1 VASRELQVRIVGDP
15 KSLSRALGKS
25 GRDVDKF
32 GSRVKGKGSVALL
45 GLGKGALIA
54 GGVITAVLGVALTK
68 VTQAAMESEKSQA
81 LLNAQLTAL
90 GKNTPEIRS
99 QIDGVVSSLSNLSGF
114 DDEGLQD
121 AFRTL
126 ARNTGDVQGS
136 MKNLAIVTDVARGAN
151 ISLEQAA
158 KLVSKAANGNTGA
171 LARYGIQL
179 EKGATAQEAL
189 AALQSKFGGQAE
201 AYGKTTAGATDR
213 LKVAFE
219 NLQEEV
225 GARVLPLITRLAVF
239 LLDNLPAAI
248 AAMQQAWTQYGQPT
262 FAALKTAFQNAA
274 EFAEEN
280 WPKVK
285 AAAESVMQWYR
296 GTLKPAIDNVVSALT
311 AIWERF
317 GAAITRVATQAFNAA
332 KATITAALKIIQAV
346 VNGVLAAIRG
356 DWDEVWNSL
365 KAIAKAAI
373 DAAVTIIR
381 GQITVVKTIAT
392 TLGEGAVDG
401 FKAGIKLLKD
411 KAGDAIDAAKATLS
425 GMPRALFSAAQ
436 AIGEGAV
443 DGILSGLS
451 SLAGKV
457 SSLVKG
463 ALNAPIRAFNS
474 LSIPQV
480 GLSVRIP
487 GLGPFGGKTI
497 GFSAGPYDLPN
508 VPEFDDGGVMPGR
521 RGQPGLA
528 MLHGG
533 ETILPTHK
541 GYAGVTNNFYMPAGL
556 DEQAVAAR
564 ISYTLRAQ
572 QA

>member
-457 SSLVKG
+457 SSLVKS
-463 ALNAPIRAFNS
+463 AL
-474 LSIPQV
+474 
-480 GLSVRIP
+480 
-487 GLGPFGGKTI
+487 
-497 GFSAGPYDLPN
+497 
-508 VPEFDDGGVMPGR
+508 
-521 RGQPGLA
+521 
-528 MLHGG
+528 
-533 ETILPTHK
+533 
-541 GYAGVTNNFYMPAGL
+541 
-556 DEQAVAAR
+556 
-564 ISYTLRAQ
+564 
-572 QA
+572 